1 MKKLVLLGVV
11 VLLAGCGGKPTSALL
26 EQLRSRESAQR
37 LRAIKA
43 LERKRSE
50 AAVVVPAL
58 AQALAD
64 EDAFVRRDAARALGR
79 FGTDGREAV
88 PALVPLL
95 RDRNAGVRKAAA
107 GALRAIDPATAARL
121 GA

>member
-1 MKKLVLLGVV
+1 M
-11 VLLAGCGGKPTSALL
+11 
-26 EQLRSRESAQR
+26 
-37 LRAIKA
+37 
-43 LERKRSE
+43 
-50 AAVVVPAL
+50 
-58 AQALAD
+58 
-64 EDAFVRRDAARALGR
+64 RRDAARALGR
-79 FGTDGREAV
+79 FGTEGRDAL